1 MCDSTHLLKQYFGHT
16 SFRKGQEELIDALLS
31 GRDVLGVMPTGAGK
45 SICYQLPAMML
56 PGMTLVISPLISLM
70 KDQVAALTQ
79 AGIPAAYLNSS
90 MSQEEYLDT
99 LREAHAG
106 AYKILY
112 VAPERLTAGAFIGLC
127 RHATIPLVAIDEA
140 HCVSQWGQDF
150 RPSYLKIAGFIS
162 GLTQRPVVG
171 AFTATA
177 TTQVKADIQKL
188 LELRNPLEITT
199 GFDRPNL
206 YFDVIHADN
215 KIGYLHK
222 YLTAHRQ
229 QSGIIY
235 CATRKGVE
243 AVCNHLRKHG
253 FSAVRYHAGLSDEE
267 RRENQEAFVYD
278 RAQVMVATNAFGMGI
293 DKSNVSFVLHYNMPK
308 NLESYYQEAGRAG
321 RDGSPAECILL
332 FSNADIQTAKYLILH
347 TEENDELLPEERE
360 QVQAAD
366 LKRLDQMIAYCRT
379 TDCLR
384 KTLLSYFGEE
394 APGHCGRCGNCN
406 QEIVMRDITVDA
418 QKILSA
424 VVRVNRRYS
433 FGIGTTLIV
442 RMLHGSK
449 EKRIMQLG
457 LDEMPTY
464 GIMRDVDRKQIR
476 AYIDYLLHEGYLK
489 SSGDEYSVLS
499 TTEKA
504 YDVLF
509 DGQKVMMPVKQ
520 KQPAMRQKKGKTI
533 KQEETQQDL
542 FDYLREVRLQLAKK
556 ERVPAYIV
564 LSNSSLVDMAQKLP
578 HTLAELMEVSGIGE
592 VKAQRYGKVFL
603 NAILEWEDQKYMN

>member
-1 MCDSTHLLKQYFGHT
+1 M
-16 SFRKGQEELIDALLS
+16 
-31 GRDVLGVMPTGAGK
+31 
-45 SICYQLPAMML
+45 
-56 PGMTLVISPLISLM
+56 
-70 KDQVAALTQ
+70 
-79 AGIPAAYLNSS
+79 
-90 MSQEEYLDT
+90 
-99 LREAHAG
+99 
-106 AYKILY
+106 
-112 VAPERLTAGAFIGLC
+112 
-127 RHATIPLVAIDEA
+127 
-140 HCVSQWGQDF
+140 
-150 RPSYLKIAGFIS
+150 
-162 GLTQRPVVG
+162 
-171 AFTATA
+171 
-177 TTQVKADIQKL
+177 
-188 LELRNPLEITT
+188 
-199 GFDRPNL
+199 
-206 YFDVIHADN
+206 
-215 KIGYLHK
+215 
-222 YLTAHRQ
+222 
-229 QSGIIY
+229 
-235 CATRKGVE
+235 
-243 AVCNHLRKHG
+243 
-253 FSAVRYHAGLSDEE
+253 
-267 RRENQEAFVYD
+267 
-278 RAQVMVATNAFGMGI
+278 
-293 DKSNVSFVLHYNMPK
+293 
-308 NLESYYQEAGRAG
+308 
-321 RDGSPAECILL
+321 
-332 FSNADIQTAKYLILH
+332 
-347 TEENDELLPEERE
+347 
-360 QVQAAD
+360 
-366 LKRLDQMIAYCRT
+366 
-379 TDCLR
+379 
-384 KTLLSYFGEE
+384 
-394 APGHCGRCGNCN
+394 
-406 QEIVMRDITVDA
+406 DA

>member
-1 MCDSTHLLKQYFGHT
+1 M
-16 SFRKGQEELIDALLS
+16 
-31 GRDVLGVMPTGAGK
+31 
-45 SICYQLPAMML
+45 
-56 PGMTLVISPLISLM
+56 
-70 KDQVAALTQ
+70 
-79 AGIPAAYLNSS
+79 
-90 MSQEEYLDT
+90 
-99 LREAHAG
+99 
-106 AYKILY
+106 
-112 VAPERLTAGAFIGLC
+112 
-127 RHATIPLVAIDEA
+127 
-140 HCVSQWGQDF
+140 
-150 RPSYLKIAGFIS
+150 
-162 GLTQRPVVG
+162 
-171 AFTATA
+171 
-177 TTQVKADIQKL
+177 
-188 LELRNPLEITT
+188 
-199 GFDRPNL
+199 
-206 YFDVIHADN
+206 
-215 KIGYLHK
+215 
-222 YLTAHRQ
+222 
-229 QSGIIY
+229 
-235 CATRKGVE
+235 
-243 AVCNHLRKHG
+243 
-253 FSAVRYHAGLSDEE
+253 
-267 RRENQEAFVYD
+267 
-278 RAQVMVATNAFGMGI
+278 
-293 DKSNVSFVLHYNMPK
+293 
-308 NLESYYQEAGRAG
+308 
-321 RDGSPAECILL
+321 
-332 FSNADIQTAKYLILH
+332 
-347 TEENDELLPEERE
+347 
-360 QVQAAD
+360 
-366 LKRLDQMIAYCRT
+366 
-379 TDCLR
+379 
-384 KTLLSYFGEE
+384 
-394 APGHCGRCGNCN
+394 
-406 QEIVMRDITVDA
+406 DA

-533 KQEETQQDL
+533 KQEETRQDL